1 MSRMSRMLISGVVI
15 IIATSSASHATDQL
29 LEHVLGRW
37 CFDYN
42 ISTKSEQVYFRP
54 DRTTPDRCCCSDMT
68 DGVTVTQEGY
78 SDDAPRDDPGGC
90 LFDKIEQKDRDTY
103 LIKTR
108 CKEKESDPYY
118 PSEAEFQIINGL
130 LFIKWG
136 PQHSQRTTPALSQ
149 ERPNVRQFNEVV
161 KACVEAVNAGGGVG
175 QSDAYY
181 NPALHGV
188 QIGVATPMW
197 TFKFNKCMA
206 ERGFFSTGSKDAA
219 Q

>member
-1 MSRMSRMLISGVVI
+1 LKSVTGIFYRIVWKGRTQKDEPRAPHKSPQVLRWNNRRAFLYSDNPRDRDRVLERGLHEPYVPDANQGVVI

-90 LFDKIEQKDRDTY
+90 LFDKIEQIGT
-103 LIKTR
+103 LI
-108 CKEKESDPYY
+108 
-118 PSEAEFQIINGL
+118 
-130 LFIKWG
+130 
-136 PQHSQRTTPALSQ
+136 
-149 ERPNVRQFNEVV
+149 
-161 KACVEAVNAGGGVG
+161 
-175 QSDAYY
+175 
-181 NPALHGV
+181 
-188 QIGVATPMW
+188 
-197 TFKFNKCMA
+197 
-206 ERGFFSTGSKDAA
+206 
-219 Q
+219 